1 MYTVE
6 SLKPILIPIAQRYG
20 LRKMSVFGSVARGEA
35 TEKSDVDLLVDI
47 PKGWGLLSFYELRS
61 NIESVLACPIDL
73 VSTGIEDLDFL
84 NIIRKDEVVLYE
96 Q

>member
-20 LRKMSVFGSVARGEA
+20 IKKISVFGSVARGEA
-35 TEKSDVDLLVDI
+35 TEKSDVDLLVDL

-61 NIESVLACPIDL
+61 NIESVLTCPIDL
-73 VSTGIEDLDFL
+73 VSTGIEDRDFL
-84 NIIRKDEVVLYE
+84 DIIRKDEVVLYE

>member
-20 LRKMSVFGSVARGEA
+20 IKRMSVFGSVARGEA

-47 PKGWGLLSFYELRS
+47 PKGWTMLSLGVLYEE
-61 NIESVLACPIDL
+61 IENVLTCPFDL
-73 VSTGIEDLDFL
+73 VTTGIEDQEFL
-84 NIIRKDEVVLYE
+84 NIIRKEEVVLYE

>member
-20 LRKMSVFGSVARGEA
+20 IKKMSVFGSVARGEA

-47 PKGWGLLSFYELRS
+47 PKGWTLLSLYELRS
-61 NIESVLACPIDL
+61 NIESVLTCPFDL
-73 VSTGIEDLDFL
+73 VTTGIEDREFL
-84 NIIRKDEVVLYE
+84 NIIRKDEVILYE

>member
-20 LRKMSVFGSVARGEA
+20 IKKMSVFGSVARGEA

-61 NIESVLACPIDL
+61 NIESVLTCPIDL
-73 VSTGIEDLDFL
+73 VSTGIEDRDFL
-84 NIIRKDEVVLYE
+84 DIIRKDEVVLYE